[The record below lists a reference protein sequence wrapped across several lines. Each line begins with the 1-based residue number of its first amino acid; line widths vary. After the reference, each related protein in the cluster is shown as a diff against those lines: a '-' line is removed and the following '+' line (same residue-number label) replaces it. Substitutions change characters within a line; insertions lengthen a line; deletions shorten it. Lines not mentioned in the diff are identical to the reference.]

1 MSPKSSLADPSRL
14 KPIDEKDE
22 IIHVIIETP
31 SGSRNK
37 YSYDEDEKIFILKKV
52 LPAGMTFPY
61 TFGFVPSTKAEDGD
75 PIDVLVLMDE
85 PALQGCLVKCRPIGI
100 IEGEQGD
107 RGKRNGTT
115 ASWRSNRTTMNSPSL
130 SISTTWAKNL
140 LRSWRDFLSI
150 ITTCL
155 ERSTEYSTPKAR
167 KRHADVLSSPCVLS
181 KDNELRRWRSLS

>member
-14 KPIDEKDE
+14 KPIDEKDDE

-107 RGKRNGTT
+107 KKEKERNDRVVAIEQNNHELAFIKRIDDLGKEFVEELEKFFVNYHDMSGKKYRI
-115 ASWRSNRTTMNSPSL
+115 L
-130 SISTTWAKNL
+130 DAKG
-140 LRSWRDFLSI
+140 
-150 ITTCL
+150 
-155 ERSTEYSTPKAR
+155 PKEAR
-167 KRHADVLSSPCVLS
+167 RRIKQSMRAFKR
-181 KDNELRRWRSLS
+181 